1 MSRDSREVRIPIAIG
16 TGSPK
21 VGKSESRE
29 VRIPIA
35 IGTGSPEVDTTNVCQ
50 LADNFSC
57 TEVRNKG
64 LDVSAKITL
73 RSAF

>member
-1 MSRDSREVRIPIAIG
+1 MSVD
-16 TGSPK
+16 SPK
-21 VGKSESRE
+21 VRN
-29 VRIPIA
+29 PIA